1 MNEVIKKISASI
13 HSVKELSE
21 EYGVGIRTIGF
32 CEMPI
37 VLVSDDFFVNN
48 FAEYDKKIN
57 PVGVETKKAE
67 VGGITWLAVKVVKE

>member
-1 MNEVIKKISASI
+1 MKQVIKKVIESI
-13 HSVKELSE
+13 HSVEELNE

-37 VLVSDDFFVNN
+37 VLVSDEFFVNN

-67 VGGITWLAVKVVKE
+67 IGGITWLAVKVVKE

>member
-13 HSVKELSE
+13 HSVEELSE

-32 CEMPI
+32 CETPI